1 MIGPLKF
8 VKFIS
13 VVNFIFNIFRFLV
26 GERRKRKWPK
36 SGLEKEKCYFNDS
49 DNKNITFLFQII
61 SYDEESL
68 T

>member
-8 VKFIS
+8 VKFIL
-13 VVNFIFNIFRFLV
+13 VVNFIFNIFRLLV
-26 GERRKRKWPK
+26 GERRKRKWPE
-36 SGLEKEKCYFNDS
+36 SGLEKERCYFNDS
-49 DNKNITFLFQII
+49 DNKNITLLFQIV